1 MIENVDRVESLL
13 SPEKPKHR
21 WRTIVVSSLIIVLLV
36 VGGLAGLSWWR
47 VHRAFEEVNSVPP
60 LPSVVSAETLGVES
74 TAVID
79 TGPAQAAIATAEA
92 QRKQGG
98 VLLLPTPTPDA
109 AVVTPP
115 PSASPAGTPI
125 AQVFTITQGSI
136 VMDTSNSDASGQSV
150 QPTSTLPASPT
161 ASPASSPIAT
171 PAMATPAAATPA
183 VPAIAASPTPTPVLS
198 SIERLTDGDF
208 ESASDPWYFEGA
220 VVAEGMARSGA
231 SSLQFGPD
239 GAYANQQFRV
249 NTGSDYYATAWVIG
263 SEPGQTM
270 QVGVAYYDGDGNRRK
285 DLEPERPTFE
295 VSTTYQQIGFE
306 FTPPA
311 EVAFA
316 QLSFYKVAAPGTVA
330 IDDVSLRAILPPD
343 LLAPPTTLLDDEA
356 ITILVMGVDARPG
369 EPIDEGV
376 RPDSLMVV
384 RLNPD
389 TGSCRVLAVP
399 RDTRVELPG
408 YGQSKIN
415 HALAVGGIP
424 YEQLVVEQYLGLA
437 IDHYVLVDFTG
448 FSELVDD
455 VGGIDV
461 TVPNGFTASD
471 GTVFQPGEQH
481 MDGAKA
487 LSYSR
492 FRGDADGDFGRIQ
505 RQQQLI
511 QALMA
516 KASDISPVDAVTE
529 LVPSLGDR
537 LRTDLG
543 QSDMLSLA
551 EQYGSSCTD
560 ESVDFLHLDGSIA
573 TYDDPL
579 LNMPLSYVVV
589 DESELRRKVA
599 ELIGTSKPDSGPP
612 ND

>member
-1 MIENVDRVESLL
+1 MAENVDRIESVLP
-13 SPEKPKHR
+13 SAAPKR
-21 WRTIVVSSLIIVLLV
+21 RRRAILITSLAVILLV
-36 VGGLAGLSWWR
+36 AGGVAGVSWWR
-47 VHRAFEEVNSVPP
+47 VHRAFEEVNSIAP
-60 LPSVVSAETLGVES
+60 LPSVVSAESLGVES
-74 TAVID
+74 TVEID

-98 VLLLPTPTPDA
+98 VLLLPTPTPNSA
-109 AVVTPP
+109 PAIATPA
-115 PSASPAGTPI
+115 ASPSGSPA
-125 AQVFTITQGSI
+125 AQVFSITQGSI
-136 VMDTSNSDASGQSV
+136 VLDTSHPESAAQA
-150 QPTSTLPASPT
+150 TTATAT
-161 ASPASSPIAT
+161 ASPASSAT
-171 PAMATPAAATPA
+171 PAPTRPAATPEASPVAATPAAGIAATP
-183 VPAIAASPTPTPVLS
+183 IAPLTATPVLS

-208 ESASDPWYFEGA
+208 ESDSEPWYFEGA
-220 VVAEGMARSGA
+220 VITAGMAHGGA
-231 SSLQFGPD
+231 NSLQFGPD
-239 GAYANQQFRV
+239 GAYANQQFTV
-249 NTGSDYYATAWVIG
+249 NTGTNYFASAWVIG
-263 SEPGQTM
+263 SEPGQTL
-270 QVGVAYYDGDGNRRK
+270 QIGVAYYDAAGNRRK
-285 DLEPERPTFE
+285 DLEPDRP
-295 VSTTYQQIGFE
+295 VYAVTTAYQQIAFT

-311 EVAFA
+311 EITLA
-316 QLSFYKVAAPGTVA
+316 QLTFNKVAAPGTVA
-330 IDDVSLRAILPPD
+330 IDDVSLRAILPED
-343 LLAPPTTLLDDEA
+343 LLAPPTTLLTDDA

-369 EPIDEGV
+369 EPIDQGV

-389 TGSCRVLAVP
+389 TGSCRVLAIP
-399 RDTRVELPG
+399 RDTRVDLPG

-455 VGGIDV
+455 VGGIDI
-461 TVPNGFTASD
+461 TVPDSFTASD
-471 GTVFQPGEQH
+471 GTLFQAGPQH
-481 MDGAKA
+481 MNGTQA

-492 FRGDADGDFGRIQ
+492 FRGDSDGDFGRIK

-543 QSDMLSLA
+543 QNDMLSLA

-560 ESVDFLHLDGSIA
+560 DSVEFLNLDGAIA
-573 TYDDPL
+573 TFDDPL
-579 LNMPLSYVVV
+579 LHMPLSYVVV
-589 DESELRRKVA
+589 DETELRRKVA
-599 ELIGTSKPDSGPP
+599 ELIGTS
-612 ND
+612 

>member
-1 MIENVDRVESLL
+1 MVEHVDRIESILT
-13 SPEKPKHR
+13 PGKPKRR
-21 WRTIVVSSLIIVLLV
+21 WRAIIVTTLAVALLV
-36 VGGLAGLSWWR
+36 AGGIAGLSWWR

-92 QRKQGG
+92 QRKEGG

-109 AVVTPP
+109 AVVPP
-115 PSASPAGTPI
+115 TAAASPEGTPI

-136 VMDTSNSDASGQSV
+136 VLDTSGADTSAQSA
-150 QPTSTLPASPT
+150 QPTTIAIASPT
-161 ASPASSPIAT
+161 ATAKASPVAS
-171 PAMATPAAATPA
+171 PAAASPVAATPEA
-183 VPAIAASPTPTPVLS
+183 STPAASPTATPVLS
-198 SIERLTDGDF
+198 SIERLTDVDF
-208 ESASDPWYFEGA
+208 ESGSDPWYFEGA
-220 VVAEGMARSGA
+220 VVAPGMARSGA
-231 SSLQFGPD
+231 NSLQFGPE

-249 NTGSDYYATAWVIG
+249 NTGTNYYASAWVIG

-270 QVGVAYYDGDGNRRK
+270 QLGIAYYDTNGDRRK

-295 VSTTYQQIGFE
+295 VTTTYQQIAFT

-311 EVAFA
+311 EIVYA
-316 QLSFYKVAAPGTVA
+316 QLTFYKEAAPGTTA
-330 IDDVSLRAILPPD
+330 IDDVSLRAILPAD
-343 LLAPPTTLLDDEA
+343 LLVPPTTLLSDDA

-369 EPIDEGV
+369 EPIDESV

-389 TGSCRVLAVP
+389 TGSCRVLAIP

-408 YGQSKIN
+408 YGQSKVN

-455 VGGIDV
+455 VGGIDL
-461 TVPNGFTASD
+461 TVPDGFTASD
-471 GTVFQPGEQH
+471 GTVFQAGLQH
-481 MDGAKA
+481 MNGDQA

-516 KASDISPVDAVTE
+516 KASDISPVDAVTD

-543 QSDMLSLA
+543 QNDMLSLA
-551 EQYGSSCTD
+551 EQYGATCTD
-560 ESVDFLHLDGSIA
+560 ESVEFLHLDGSIA

-589 DESELRRKVA
+589 DEAELRRKVA
-599 ELIGTSKPDSGPP
+599 ELVGTS
-612 ND
+612 